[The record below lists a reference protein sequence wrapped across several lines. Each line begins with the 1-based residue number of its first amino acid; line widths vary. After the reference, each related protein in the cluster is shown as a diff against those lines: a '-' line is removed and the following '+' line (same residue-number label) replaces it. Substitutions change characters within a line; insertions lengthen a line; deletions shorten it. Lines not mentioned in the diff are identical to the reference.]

1 MFSPAA
7 LFPDLEPAT
16 TSGGPTV
23 RDGAILLVED
33 EDSLAELLTCLLR
46 RINVRVIR
54 AADGAEARKLFDEN
68 RRGITLAFVDCH
80 LPDVEGGEL
89 CEELRQTVPHLPLL
103 LTSGRDQRALAV
115 KLAAGGPCDFL
126 PKPYMPADVMQRVRS
141 MLGAAA

>member
-1 MFSPAA
+1 MFPPTA
-7 LFPDLEPAT
+7 LFPNPEPAPAAGGT
-16 TSGGPTV
+16 TA

-46 RINVRVIR
+46 RINVRVLR
-54 AADGAEARKLFDEN
+54 AADGAEARKLFDDN
-68 RRGITLAFVDCH
+68 RTGITLAFVDCH

-89 CEELRQTVPHLPLL
+89 CQELRQAKPCLPLL
-103 LTSGRDQRALAV
+103 LTSGRDQRALAT

-126 PKPYMPADVMQRVRS
+126 PKPYMPADVMRRVRS

>member
-7 LFPDLEPAT
+7 LFSDPEPAPA
-16 TSGGPTV
+16 SGGSQV
-23 RDGAILLVED
+23 LEGSILLVED

-46 RINVRVIR
+46 RINVRVLR
-54 AADGAEARKLFDEN
+54 AADGAEARKLFADN
-68 RRGITLAFVDCH
+68 RSGITLAFVDCH

-89 CEELRQTVPHLPLL
+89 CMELRQTVPDLPLL
-103 LTSGRDQRALAV
+103 LTSGRDQRALAA

-126 PKPYMPADVMQRVRS
+126 PKPYMPADVMHRVRS